1 MLRDPEIQPTCSRPP
16 LVVAQR
22 RARGFHPDAGG
33 RQIVVSRLEVTGLP
47 SVAPVKEVAEGPVEE
62 WSGTIRPECRSAE
75 FDDYFE
81 RDDGQRFGVEPEG
94 DEVAQAMVAAT
105 CDELPVLLWGEM
117 VLENDYDGRRII
129 VTQIEWTR

>member
-1 MLRDPEIQPTCSRPP
+1 VRIWGE
-16 LVVAQR
+16 VAL
-22 RARGFHPDAGG
+22 AAPDAGG
-33 RQIVVSRLEVTGLP
+33 RQIVVSRVEVMELP
-47 SVAPVKEVAEGPVEE
+47 SVAPVQEITEGPVER

-94 DEVAQAMVAAT
+94 DEIAAAMVAAT

-117 VLENDYDGRRII
+117 VLEKDYDGRRIV
-129 VTQIEWTR
+129 VTRIEWAR